1 MAGLHAKCTSTLVR
15 ASQIVQQL
23 SHLTFPPAT
32 RKRSRFSTSS
42 PAFCVITTFY
52 FSCCN
57 RCCCFIM
64 VLAHISLVAG
74 HVDAFSYAFLLSVCS
89 LLKCLFL
96 SVGVCQGYRNKTSE
110 TGQLQQSIFLQFW
123 RLEASDQGVGGFGF
137 LLGPLSLACRM
148 LPSHCLHVGFLF
160 LCVSRFPCLMRTPQ
174 SDQSRTHPNGLML
187 TSFTSL
193 MALLPITV
201 TLGGPGCQ
209 GFFNFYQFLAAH
221 LLSHV

>member
-1 MAGLHAKCTSTLVR
+1 MYQSFFNHSLVEGHFWILWIKLLWILVYRSLSEAFISLGWMSRSQMAGLHAKCTSTLVR

-96 SVGVCQGYRNKTSE
+96 SVGVC
-110 TGQLQQSIFLQFW
+110 
-123 RLEASDQGVGGFGF
+123 
-137 LLGPLSLACRM
+137 
-148 LPSHCLHVGFLF
+148 
-160 LCVSRFPCLMRTPQ
+160 
-174 SDQSRTHPNGLML
+174 
-187 TSFTSL
+187 
-193 MALLPITV
+193 
-201 TLGGPGCQ
+201 
-209 GFFNFYQFLAAH
+209 
-221 LLSHV
+221 